1 MEYVFG
7 PVPSRRL
14 GHSLGINIVPRKV
27 CSFDCIYCEVG
38 KTTELTLE
46 RQSFFDVDT
55 FIKEVKEKYAEFEHM
70 IDVVTITGAGEPT
83 LNSDLKEIITRL
95 KSFIKHPLVILTNS
109 SLIDDPQIRS
119 ELQLLDIVVPSL
131 DAVTESIFIEINKPH
146 PTQDLQ
152 KLVEGFII
160 FANDFTGI
168 LYPEIL
174 IIKGINDTDSEI
186 GKIAEILKQ
195 CNYTTVHLNT
205 AFRPAAYEGTTALND
220 HELLDIALKFKKN
233 GVKIEPA
240 EKFIKNLSLKNTDN
254 PVNEILHLLEMRPC
268 TISEITDIFSIDNT
282 HVVRILNKHFEANK
296 IKKETHNGEEF
307 YSSID
312 L

>member
-14 GHSLGINIVPRKV
+14 GHSLGINIVPHKV

-240 EKFIKNLSLKNTDN
+240 EKFIKNLSLKNADN

-282 HVVRILNKHFEANK
+282 HVVKILNKHFEANK

>member
-14 GHSLGINIVPRKV
+14 GHSLGINIVPHKV

-240 EKFIKNLSLKNTDN
+240 EKFIKNLSLKNADN